1 MCQYRCER
9 ALLLCDLFLLL
20 TNIYIASFHPY
31 SAPTTLT
38 QHHRSISPSSL
49 SFTQISLIH
58 SDLSHSLTSLSLS
71 LISLSLLFFPLFLY
85 PWEEE
90 TQTHS
95 RVENRR
101 IKSDSVWAKC
111 NVYAFTSNM
120 TK

>member
-1 MCQYRCER
+1 MSHKCINFGTNTLPADMWQYRCER

-31 SAPTTLT
+31 CTPTTLT
-38 QHHRSISPSSL
+38 QHHTSMSPSSL
-49 SFTQISLIH
+49 SSTHI
-58 SDLSHSLTSLSLS
+58 
-71 LISLSLLFFPLFLY
+71 SLLFFPLFLY

-111 NVYAFTSNM
+111 YVYAFTSNM